1 MTESSEDVREPEYDE
16 NGVDRSLVRQTL
28 AMTPEERIRTH
39 DALLADVERLAA
51 AGKAARNGRP

>member
-1 MTESSEDVREPEYDE
+1 VTESSEDVREPEYDE

>member
-28 AMTPEERIRTH
+28 AMTPEERVRTH

>member
-1 MTESSEDVREPEYDE
+1 VTESSEDVREPEYDE

-51 AGKAARNGRP
+51 AGKAARHGRP